1 MPIKKKII
9 ELEKH
14 MRLKFPEFDG
24 KFYSNRRNFYILL
37 GLDKSLFS
45 FNNYKIFLQEIHRFF
60 IEHLI
65 KDFESLFPP
74 KLVVSTKWKHDD
86 ILYRKKVK

>member
-1 MPIKKKII
+1 MSIKKKII
-9 ELEKH
+9 ALEKH
-14 MRLKFPEFDG
+14 MSLKFPEFDG
-24 KFYSNRRNFYILL
+24 KFYLNRRNFYIHL

-45 FNNYKIFLQEIHRFF
+45 FNNYKIFLQEIDSFF

-65 KDFESLFPP
+65 KDFESVFPP
-74 KLVVSTKWKHDD
+74 KLVITIKWKHDY

>member
-1 MPIKKKII
+1 MSIKKKII
-9 ELEKH
+9 ALEKH
-14 MRLKFPEFDG
+14 MSLKFPEFDG
-24 KFYSNRRNFYILL
+24 KFYLNRRNFYIHL

-45 FNNYKIFLQEIHRFF
+45 FNNYKIFLQEIDSFF

-65 KDFESLFPP
+65 KDFESVFPP
-74 KLVVSTKWKHDD
+74 KLVISTKWKHDY

>member
-1 MPIKKKII
+1 MSIKKMII

-14 MRLKFPEFDG
+14 MSLNFPEFDG
-24 KFYSNRRNFYILL
+24 KFYSNRRNFYIHL

-45 FNNYKIFLQEIHRFF
+45 FNNYKIFLQEIDSFF

-65 KDFESLFPP
+65 KDSESVFPA
-74 KLVVSTKWKHDD
+74 KLMISTKWKHDN